1 MAPMTAARRAPRQ
14 AEAERNDQALL
25 EAARAVLAT
34 EGAHATVAAIAKRAG
49 VGIGSLYRRYPTKQ
63 ALFLH
68 LLDLVLDQYV
78 EAAEAALAD
87 PDPWNGLAAYVT
99 RAIEFAGSL
108 SPVAG
113 TLTLTEAILAKNRR
127 SDELVGAIIDRA
139 HAAGVLR
146 PDATIIDV
154 ELLIEQLGK
163 SPLIEQLAKQG
174 RTDMAA
180 AAKSARARITAI
192 VLDGLRATGNPPL
205 PGDAPGYELFTERW
219 RQPEQ

>member
-1 MAPMTAARRAPRQ
+1 MTRMTAERRRAPRQ

-25 EAARAVLAT
+25 DAARAVLAT
-34 EGAHATVAAIAKRAG
+34 DGAHASVAAIAKRAG
-49 VGIGSLYRRYPTKQ
+49 VGIGSLYRRYPTKD
-63 ALFLH
+63 ALFLR
-68 LLDLVLDQYV
+68 LLDLVLDQYL

-108 SPVAG
+108 SPIAG
-113 TLTLTEAILAKNRR
+113 TLALTEEIQAKNRR
-127 SDELVGAIIDRA
+127 ADTAVAAIIDRA

-146 PDATIIDV
+146 PDATVIDV

-174 RTDMAA
+174 RTDLAEAA
-180 AAKSARARITAI
+180 AAARARITAI
-192 VLDGLRATGNPPL
+192 ALDGLRAADNPKL
-205 PGDAPGYELFTERW
+205 PGEAPGYELFTERW
-219 RQPEQ
+219 KQ